1 MSEQN
6 LVFPAR
12 VLRGAGV
19 IHQLGEICR
28 ELGQRALLIGGH
40 QALKAVEPH
49 VSSQLADAGV
59 ELLGTEW
66 FGGETSLQQIAR
78 LGELANSLKAEVI
91 IAAGGG
97 KSLDTCKA
105 VGAEHNIPVITIP
118 TIAATCSAVTP
129 LSIRY
134 DDNGNFFDIFPLPQA
149 PAAVIIDSELLAK
162 APLRWLA
169 AGLGD
174 TLAKWYEFR
183 AVSQRHPALDAN
195 ARSSL
200 AHSLICYEVIAAHGP
215 AACEA
220 VRNNLP
226 DHHLDQSLDVIF
238 TFAGLTSLMSNGAH
252 AAAAHAIY
260 EGFTFC
266 DKTRE
271 FGHGLL
277 VGYGNLCLLALEQRS
292 DEELQREM
300 RLARQ
305 CGVPLSLTE
314 IADLT
319 EAELEVIVRES
330 VRAPDMENMAEP
342 VTVEAL
348 FQAIARVEG
357 LAAEVG

>member
-19 IHQLGEICR
+19 LHQLGEICS

-40 QALKAVEPH
+40 QALKAVEPL
-49 VSSQLADAGV
+49 VRSQLADAGV
-59 ELLGTEW
+59 ALSGSEW

-78 LGELANSLKAEVI
+78 LGELATSQQVDVI

-134 DDNGNFFDIFPLPQA
+134 DDNGNFLDIFPLPQA
-149 PAAVIIDSELLAK
+149 PAAVIIDSELLAR
-162 APLRWLA
+162 APLRWLS

-183 AVSQRHPALDAN
+183 AVSQRHPALYAN

-200 AHSLICYEVIAAHGP
+200 AHSLICYEIIAAHG
-215 AACEA
+215 AKACAA
-220 VRNNLP
+220 VRNMLP
-226 DHHLDQSLDVIF
+226 DHHLDQVLDVIF
-238 TFAGLTSLMSNGAH
+238 TVAGLTSLMSNGAH

-292 DEELQREM
+292 DEELRHEM
-300 RLARQ
+300 QLARE

-314 IADLT
+314 IADVT
-319 EAELEVIVRES
+319 EADLEVIVRGS
-330 VRAPDMENMAEP
+330 VHAPDMENMAEP
-342 VTVEAL
+342 VTVEGL
-348 FQAIARVEG
+348 YQAIARIEA
-357 LAAEVG
+357 LAAELT